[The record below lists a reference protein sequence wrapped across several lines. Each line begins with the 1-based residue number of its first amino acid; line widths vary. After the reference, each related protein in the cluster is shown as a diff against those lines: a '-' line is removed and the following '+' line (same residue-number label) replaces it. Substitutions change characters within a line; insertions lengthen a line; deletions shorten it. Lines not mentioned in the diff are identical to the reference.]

1 MASRPIRPENLSVV
15 PPASLTQ
22 ANASQPAPVL
32 TGAQQSGSTIT
43 LAGTLTGAPSTSYTI
58 D

>member
-1 MASRPIRPENLSVV
+1 
-15 PPASLTQ
+15 
-22 ANASQPAPVL
+22 VL